1 MASTLKVKVHF
12 SLFTGTHSMSD
23 FLNKLSIKKKLM
35 SILAVVVFAMA
46 MMQLMFLSSLKD
58 ELFEQSK
65 LNSQYALEVAFSA
78 VEHFYQDYRD
88 GALTESQAK
97 QEAIDALKTI
107 RYGGDQ
113 YIFISDM
120 YPKVVMN
127 PHHPEMTGQD
137 VSMIKDPNGKAIFV
151 EMVNVVKRIG
161 AGFVKYQWPRPGGD
175 RPLDKIAYVKGF
187 TPWGWVVGAGTYID
201 DINVKYNELAMGAVI
216 FVGGILLFM
225 LVVIVLLSNFI
236 NHQVSS
242 LQKVM
247 KKVADSKDLTL
258 RAPEMGNNE
267 IGTMADSF
275 NEMLSI
281 FQTSMNDV
289 LQSVEKLVSGSGQ
302 LSAISSQT
310 SEGVTKQYQEIDV
323 IASAMEQMSDSVNEV
338 SGNTENA
345 AASTEH
351 AHNEAE
357 KGHRVVNS
365 TKSAINGLAEE
376 VERASQVINGLEK
389 DCENI
394 GTILDVIRGIAEQ
407 TNLLALN
414 AAIEAARAGE
424 QGRGFAVVADE
435 VRTLA
440 KRTQNSVEEIEA
452 MVDRLQV
459 CSRNAV
465 SVMGVGRE
473 KAKTSVEQI
482 SEVAE
487 CLNVINDSV
496 AAIKNTSA
504 SIATTA
510 SQQAAVA
517 NEMSA
522 NILSIS
528 NVAEAT
534 SQGSQQTSA
543 ACTDLARLADELS
556 QISHRFKVS

>member
-1 MASTLKVKVHF
+1 
-12 SLFTGTHSMSD
+12 MSD
-23 FLNKLSIKKKLM
+23 YLNKLSIKKKLM
-35 SILAVVVFAMA
+35 LILAVVVFAMA
-46 MMQLMFLSSLKD
+46 MMQLMFLSSLKT
-58 ELFEQSK
+58 ELFEQGK
-65 LNSQYALEVAFSA
+65 LNSRYALEVAFSA

-88 GALTESQAK
+88 GVLTEDQARH
-97 QEAIDALKTI
+97 EAIEALKTI

-127 PHHPEMTGQD
+127 PHHPEMKGRD
-137 VSMIKDPNGKAIFV
+137 VSAVKDPNGKAIFV
-151 EMVNVVKRIG
+151 EMVNEVKRSG
-161 AGFVKYQWPRPGGD
+161 QGFVKYQWTRPGGD
-175 RPLDKIAYVKGF
+175 QPLDKIAYVKGF
-187 TPWGWVVGAGTYID
+187 APWDWVVGAGTYVD
-201 DINVKYNELAMGAVI
+201 DINTKYNQLAMHAVI
-216 FVGGILLFM
+216 FVGGVLLLM
-225 LVVIVLLSNFI
+225 LGVIVLLSNSI
-236 NHQVSS
+236 NRQVSS
-242 LQKVM
+242 LQRVM
-247 KKVADSKDLTL
+247 KKVADSKDLTQ
-258 RAPEMGNNE
+258 RAPEMGDNE
-267 IGTMADSF
+267 LGVMAASF

-281 FQTSMNDV
+281 VETSMNDV
-289 LQSVEKLVSGSGQ
+289 LQLVEKLVTGSDQ
-302 LSAISSQT
+302 LSAISSKT
-310 SEGVTKQYQEIDV
+310 SDNVTRQHKEIDV
-323 IASAMEQMSDSVNEV
+323 IASAMEEMSVSVNEV
-338 SGNTENA
+338 SGNTESA
-345 AASTEH
+345 ATSTEH
-351 AHNEAE
+351 AHSEAE
-357 KGHRVVNS
+357 KGHQVVSS

-473 KAKTSVEQI
+473 KAQTSVERI

-496 AAIKNTSA
+496 GAIKNTSA

-510 SQQAAVA
+510 SQQASVA

-522 NILSIS
+522 NISSIS
-528 NVAEAT
+528 EVAETT
-534 SQGSQQTSA
+534 SQGSQETSE

-556 QISHRFKVS
+556 QITHRFKVSGTS